1 MALYPDTNTT
11 PAQVPTP
18 TTNSDLD
25 THFTLS
31 DSFRFNTH
39 LHSITEAERRKH
51 IFDSQ
56 ARVPDL
62 KIGDLAQVYD
72 SKSDFNYS
80 TINKLA
86 PRWSM
91 PRIITGKYLNSF
103 TLSTLQGT
111 PLNGLFHMR
120 RLRPYTPLRG
130 TTLDLISPRDAPEP
144 NENDIAIA
152 EAEERMA
159 DELMQGVPRD

>member
-1 MALYPDTNTT
+1 MALRPNTD
-11 PAQVPTP
+11 PTP
-18 TTNSDLD
+18 TPTPTPTANSDID

-31 DSFRFNTH
+31 DTFRYNTH
-39 LHSITEAERRKH
+39 LRSVTEAERRKH
-51 IFDSQ
+51 IFDSK

-72 SKSDFNYS
+72 SKADSNFS

-86 PRWSM
+86 PRWST

-103 TLSTLQGT
+103 TVCTLKGT
-111 PLNGLFHMR
+111 PLKGLVHMR

-130 TTLDLISPRDAPEP
+130 TTLDMIFPRDIPEP
-144 NENDIAIA
+144 TEADIAIA

-159 DELMQGVPRD
+159 EGLI